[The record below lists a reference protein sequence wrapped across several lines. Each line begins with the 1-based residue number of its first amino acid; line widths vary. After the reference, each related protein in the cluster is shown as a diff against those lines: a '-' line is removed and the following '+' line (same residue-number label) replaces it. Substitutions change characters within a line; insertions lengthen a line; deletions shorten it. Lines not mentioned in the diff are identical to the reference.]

1 MKATELN
8 LYHRTS
14 LGSIQPLY
22 SMMSSSVLGRRRCFQ
37 LTTHTGTISTQ
48 LCGISPRNESIQQY
62 ATAGRN
68 LASRMHTTNKFSQR
82 LTVQP
87 IITQAALFSSNAS
100 QITETIIDDKNDIF
114 QTTTGTHTKAAL
126 TSVIKDLDKTS
137 QFNQG
142 KGGIPNGLYSWSK
155 RKWNTDFVKETVD
168 RYEYYLKYFYHHQ
181 QSQSESDEDLDL
193 SEEMKSLFFSPE
205 TTRHAFIAVLR
216 CRLPTHELSRKI
228 REWERYI
235 GSVGMTQMTDD
246 LSLSMLE
253 ANGKAGNV
261 GRAIQLL
268 SLRKSR
274 DYPPITSEFIYTI
287 TAIDAASLY
296 LRKNRNTFLAEKDQ
310 PRIDDPTRWLDAILL
325 NMNQRN
331 VALTTP
337 MANRMLNI
345 FAKTGRSA
353 KMTHYFY
360 RVRRKPIHDD
370 DVVVVEEDN
379 AAGEDNH
386 DDENHKIATYQNRPI
401 RVTIDMRPPP
411 PYHKIPSQ
419 VRGKLVHK
427 PGSDIKQ
434 LKIERESDPDWSPVL
449 TSAISFADSL
459 KQGACGHDPIE
470 LDLISYSILMK
481 VCVNRGSLWRAMH
494 IIDEVMPANGIKPDI
509 IAYNTLLI
517 GLSKVGDVPTMKEY
531 TRQLLS
537 NGIDPNKQT
546 IEAIIDSLLNL
557 GDVGAAITI
566 CQDYFNQYSA
576 LPPYTTHLKILEIT
590 LGRGL
595 VFEAKRHVSFIQQLM
610 KWERNNYHTEEFCR
624 VVELT
629 QRNPSLSREALQH
642 IFSYF
647 GYKLEDSDFF

>member
-1 MKATELN
+1 
-8 LYHRTS
+8 
-14 LGSIQPLY
+14 
-22 SMMSSSVLGRRRCFQ
+22 MMSSSVLGRRRCYRQ
-37 LTTHTGTISTQ
+37 LTTRTGAISTSQ
-48 LCGISPRNESIQQY
+48 LCGVSSRNESIQQY

-68 LASRMHTTNKFSQR
+68 LASHMHTTNKFSQR
-82 LTVQP
+82 LPAQP
-87 IITQAALFSSNAS
+87 IITQALFSSNAS
-100 QITETIIDDKNDIF
+100 QVTIIDDKNNDIF
-114 QTTTGTHTKAAL
+114 QTTEDTHTVTAL
-126 TSVIKDLDKTS
+126 PTLISDLDKAS

-142 KGGIPNGLYSWSK
+142 KGGIPNGLNGWS
-155 RKWNTDFVKETVD
+155 RRRWNTDFVKETVD
-168 RYEYYLKYFYHHQ
+168 RYEYYLKYFYHQQ
-181 QSQSESDEDLDL
+181 QSQSESNEDLGL
-193 SEEMKSLFFSPE
+193 SEEMKNLFFSPE
-205 TTRHAFIAVLR
+205 TTQHAFIAVLR
-216 CRLPTHELSRKI
+216 CRLPTHDLSRKI

-274 DYPPITSEFIYTI
+274 DYPPKTSEFIYAI

-345 FAKTGRSA
+345 FARTGRSA

-370 DVVVVEEDN
+370 DVVVEEEEN
-379 AAGEDNH
+379 AAGEDSH
-386 DDENHKIATYQNRPI
+386 DDENYKIATYQNRPI

-481 VCVNRGSLWRAMH
+481 VCVNRGSLWRA
-494 IIDEVMPANGIKPDI
+494 NGIEPDI

-537 NGIDPNKQT
+537 NGIDPNKKT

-629 QRNPSLSREALQH
+629 QKNPNLSKEALQH
-642 IFSYF
+642 MFSYF